1 MVEQK
6 DIQKKLI
13 TYQILENK
21 ANALMKRR
29 ELLITRM
36 LEIES
41 TLNSID
47 ELEKSGGEDILLPI
61 GSSVHI
67 KGGLKKVDKMIVGL
81 GANTAI
87 ESTVEK
93 TKKILEKR
101 KKILEDGLTSLEK
114 ELVNLNNEIMRLQP
128 EIRAMFREAKKP
140 SSDVTA
146 G

>member
-29 ELLITRM
+29 ELLITRII
-36 LEIES
+36 EVES
-41 TLNSID
+41 TLNSMD

-67 KGGLKKVDKMIVGL
+67 KGGLKKVDKLIVEL

-87 ESTVEK
+87 ESSVK
-93 TKKILEKR
+93 NTKKILEKR
-101 KKILEDGLTSLEK
+101 KEIMENGLASLEK
-114 ELVNLNNEIMRLQP
+114 ELVNLNNEIMKLQP
-128 EIRAMFREAKKP
+128 EIRAMLREVKKP
-140 SSDVTA
+140 SSDLTA